1 MGPLLEPEGGLRR
14 ALPSDKWALAAPHW
28 QALQAALADPDAL
41 DALITASRP
50 CVSALQAQLRPLLH
64 YHGGVRVFKTRQMM
78 LDVQALVRPR

>member
-1 MGPLLEPEGGLRR
+1 
-14 ALPSDKWALAAPHW
+14 
-28 QALQAALADPDAL
+28 LADPDAL